1 MVRRTGPASYFHE
14 QKLLETHW
22 EQFVLLMITNV
33 LRNTLEHTRTPP
45 EGKETKGWKS
55 MIQSPASGLEEMFF
69 NGSAGKTAAMTQG
82 SQDPGILELSCRGAS
97 IIHQKGGIKGN
108 LRLLGKV
115 QKQLTLMTACMRHL

>member
-82 SQDPGILELSCRGAS
+82 SQDPRILESLNCHA
-97 IIHQKGGIKGN
+97 GGRALFIKREELKEISGCWV
-108 LRLLGKV
+108 KF
-115 QKQLTLMTACMRHL
+115 KSS